1 MRYLKL
7 RGGKQHFLA
16 FPTNSIKRSSFPCS
30 LTSIAHYCRPMQP
43 RTLSLSHS
51 WSMYKIHAISS
62 SNCFAQMSA
71 NLYRKFIKHK
81 HKKLV
86 WSCFHPPSSML
97 FSCGFSIHTS
107 LNVVQSLQNIS
118 IWFHRNI
125 AFISIARCHHL
136 VPLEISIT
144 GALLLMEAAWE
155 MENRVV
161 SILRCKQ
168 IFLCVQAIS
177 RDESI
182 LDAW

>member
-1 MRYLKL
+1 MFPAHWVLSTWKNTGLSNTSWLSTPLQRVPLSPAIFPNRLSHHSCDPLQPRTLSLSHSWSAYNHRKTMRYLKL

-81 HKKLV
+81 HKKTCMILFATLHLPYQSYSV
-86 WSCFHPPSSML
+86 NSS
-97 FSCGFSIHTS
+97 FT
-107 LNVVQSLQNIS
+107 VD
-118 IWFHRNI
+118 
-125 AFISIARCHHL
+125 
-136 VPLEISIT
+136 
-144 GALLLMEAAWE
+144 LLSEKL
-155 MENRVV
+155 
-161 SILRCKQ
+161 SY
-168 IFLCVQAIS
+168 
-177 RDESI
+177 
-182 LDAW
+182 